1 MFRSEPFLST
11 DGELVKFANLLIR
24 RDENFEEELEY
35 NGNFYKISIRKEEP
49 FYGEV
54 KKVLTISKDSKSL
67 VITSLE
73 KKEDNIVSCSTMT
86 NWLDIETNHVLSFE
100 LNDSNGNKSFYL
112 KHLLKDVDK
121 FFSVNDF
128 RDISRF
134 RFRFNK
140 DNTTSISCSFD
151 KKLSFA
157 RDCHNSNNRFSTGEY
172 RIYPSFIKYNEYL
185 GGYTHV
191 EYSRDGKKI
200 LRLDTSKDKV
210 LNDNKSFV
218 KNRLSTC
225 EDLNKFNPSKEC
237 ELVFQKVVDNY
248 PYYYYNL
255 VKQMVSEY
263 LEPRLIEIKESTEA
277 FYKKYMVEV
286 HDVLDLR
293 NTFLGELK
301 EDESG
306 KYLYFSKNELRY
318 LYGYV
323 NKKGNAKT
331 GAKIK
336 EKSRNEIKQQ

>member
-1 MFRSEPFLST
+1 MYKREPFLST

-35 NGNFYKISIRKEEP
+35 NGNFYKISIRKEET

-54 KKVLTISKDSKSL
+54 KKDLTISKDSKSL
-67 VITSLE
+67 VITFLE
-73 KKEDNIVSCSTMT
+73 KKEDNIVSSSTVT
-86 NWLDIETNHVLSFE
+86 NLSFE

-112 KHLLKDVDK
+112 KHPLKSVDK

-157 RDCHNSNNRFSTGEY
+157 KDCHNSNNRFSTGEY
-172 RIYPSFIKYNEYL
+172 RIHPSFIEYNEYL
-185 GGYTHV
+185 WQYTHV
-191 EYSRDGKKI
+191 EYYSDGKKI
-200 LRLDTSKDKV
+200 KRLETSRDKV
-210 LNDNKSFV
+210 LNDNNSFV
-218 KNRLSTC
+218 KNRLSTW
-225 EDLNKFNPSKEC
+225 EDLNKFDPHKEC
-237 ELVFQKVVDNY
+237 ELIFQEKVESY
-248 PYYYYNL
+248 PHYYYKI
-255 VKQMVSEY
+255 VKQMLSEY
-263 LEPRLIEIKESTEA
+263 LEPLLIKIKESTKA
-277 FYKKYMVEV
+277 FYKEYMVEV
-286 HDVLDLR
+286 QDVLDLR
-293 NTFLGELK
+293 NTFLGELR

-323 NKKGNAKT
+323 SKKGNAKT